1 MPISDLDLRSVSRV
15 VGSQGGSNG
24 RLRLRPRDR
33 GSKKEGSGTIASV
46 TLDRS
51 SHGRLRLCPRARAG
65 TSLSTEEGIG
75 DGMSVEETEDVDPQ
89 RDREWPTE
97 GKATALP
104 VGRFTVLEVDYGH
117 QT

>member
-1 MPISDLDLRSVSRV
+1 
-15 VGSQGGSNG
+15 
-24 RLRLRPRDR
+24 
-33 GSKKEGSGTIASV
+33 
-46 TLDRS
+46 
-51 SHGRLRLCPRARAG
+51 
-65 TSLSTEEGIG
+65 
-75 DGMSVEETEDVDPQ
+75 MSVEETEDVDPQ